1 MPVKLNNLGKP
12 QQYDPVTG
20 LFVGGKSDGN
30 KPKASGNGLNRLPQ
44 LLKKYGLNDEQVSKF
59 MAELNGNPE
68 TEQPKDEKPK
78 KDLKSTILERL
89 KK

>member
-1 MPVKLNNLGKP
+1 MPVKMNNLGKP

-20 LFVGGKSDGN
+20 LFLGGKSDEN
-30 KPKASGNGLNRLPQ
+30 KSKASGNGLNRLPQ

-59 MAELNGNPE
+59 MQELDGA
-68 TEQPKDEKPK
+68 DEKQEDKPAK

>member
-1 MPVKLNNLGKP
+1 MPVKMNNLGKP

-20 LFVGGKSDGN
+20 LFLGGKSDES

-59 MAELNGNPE
+59 MQELNGADAKQE
-68 TEQPKDEKPK
+68 DKPAK

>member
-1 MPVKLNNLGKP
+1 MPVKMNNLGKP

-20 LFVGGKSDGN
+20 LFLGGKSDEN

-59 MAELNGNPE
+59 MQELNGA
-68 TEQPKDEKPK
+68 DAKPAK

>member
-1 MPVKLNNLGKP
+1 MPVKMNNLGEP
-12 QQYDPVTG
+12 QQYDPATG
-20 LFVGGKSDGN
+20 LFLGGSGKSDEN
-30 KPKASGNGLNRLPQ
+30 KPKASGNRLNRLPQ

-59 MAELNGNPE
+59 MAELNGN
-68 TEQPKDEKPK
+68 EQPKTEQPK

>member
-1 MPVKLNNLGKP
+1 MPVKMNNLGKP

-20 LFVGGKSDGN
+20 LFLGGKSDEN
-30 KPKASGNGLNRLPQ
+30 KSKASGNGLNRLPQ

-59 MAELNGNPE
+59 MAELNGN
-68 TEQPKDEKPK
+68 EQPKTEQPK

>member
-1 MPVKLNNLGKP
+1 MPVKMNNLGKP

-20 LFVGGKSDGN
+20 LFLGGKSDEN

-59 MAELNGNPE
+59 MQELNGADAKQE
-68 TEQPKDEKPK
+68 DKPAK

>member
-1 MPVKLNNLGKP
+1 MPVKMNNLGKP

-20 LFVGGKSDGN
+20 LFVGGNSDGN

-59 MAELNGNPE
+59 MQELNGADAKQE
-68 TEQPKDEKPK
+68 DKPAK

>member
-1 MPVKLNNLGKP
+1 MPVKMNNLGKP

-20 LFVGGKSDGN
+20 LFLGGKSDEN

-59 MAELNGNPE
+59 MQELNGA
-68 TEQPKDEKPK
+68 DEKPAK